1 LDNDSP
7 WLTDPLL
14 LKPLTSAKNAF
25 RECRGTFFA
34 YRSANP
40 REILTIVSK
49 TLKKTI
55 LFSFHHFP
63 FALILI
69 AILSPAFVVSASG
82 EIQSTFFVLFQLTVA
97 FSYVSGEGPVLSFLH
112 SHLSQISNIPFVGNR
127 IEESNDIHFLSGP
140 TGDQYLA
147 VPTNLTDCLSILAYM
162 LFLSTVFAGLV
173 LYCRRGFKRSSAALF
188 AAAFLELFWFLARL
202 GIFTAV
208 EVPSVPSS
216 PFPPES
222 PISMFVALDVTFLR
236 VEVFPVGIVIFIMAS
251 LLILWK
257 AVLWRRSAILLRR
270 LIYSLRSRIQD
281 GIFSLPGKTSWQHM
295 VPRVGGRNPGHE
307 VSASEDPPGGEDHIG
322 I

>member
-7 WLTDPLL
+7 WLIDPLL

-25 RECRGTFFA
+25 REYKETFFA
-34 YRSANP
+34 YRPTNP
-40 REILTIVSK
+40 REMLTVVSK

-55 LFSFHHFP
+55 QFSFRHFP

-112 SHLSQISNIPFVGNR
+112 SQLSQISNIPFVGNR

-140 TGDQYLA
+140 TGDHYLA
-147 VPTNLTDCLSILAYM
+147 VPANLTDCLSLLAYL

-208 EVPSVPSS
+208 EVPSIPSS

-222 PISMFVALDVTFLR
+222 PISMFVSLDVTFLR
-236 VEVFPVGIVIFIMAS
+236 VEVFPVGIAIFIIAS

-257 AVLWRRSAILLRR
+257 AVLWRRSAILLRKFV
-270 LIYSLRSRIQD
+270 YPVRSRIQ
-281 GIFSLPGKTSWQHM
+281 GVIFPLPSKTSWHHM
-295 VPRVGGRNPGHE
+295 VSRLAVRNPGHE
-307 VSASEDPPGGEDHIG
+307 ALASEDPREGEEHIRL
-322 I
+322 